1 MRTRFG
7 TSCDHAQPQG
17 LSQPFGSTIS
27 TAGAI
32 VARRLM
38 ETRACDVWAALSL
51 IPMDLTLV
59 PPAGFEPAH
68 MASEANALSPELRE
82 RLLAHRN
89 PVVPG
94 NCHGAS

>member
-1 MRTRFG
+1 MRNLKGCASPLARPYLRLG
-7 TSCDHAQPQG
+7 RSWQDGSWKPGHATFRKP
-17 LSQPFGSTIS
+17 LS
-27 TAGAI
+27 
-32 VARRLM
+32 R
-38 ETRACDVWAALSL
+38 D
-51 IPMDLTLV
+51 PMDLTLV